1 MKGIFSAIRGSYFWV
16 KYAQCRNRILCEA
29 GCADDARV
37 QEQKQLSNT
46 PSFSKIQNPK
56 PSNIKLQKILF
67 DQKQIYDLQD
77 QL

>member
-1 MKGIFSAIRGSYFWV
+1 MPSVEIGLYV
-16 KYAQCRNRILCEA
+16 KLAVLMMPESKNRNSFQIL
-29 GCADDARV
+29 
-37 QEQKQLSNT
+37 L
-46 PSFSKIQNPK
+46 PFSKIQNPK